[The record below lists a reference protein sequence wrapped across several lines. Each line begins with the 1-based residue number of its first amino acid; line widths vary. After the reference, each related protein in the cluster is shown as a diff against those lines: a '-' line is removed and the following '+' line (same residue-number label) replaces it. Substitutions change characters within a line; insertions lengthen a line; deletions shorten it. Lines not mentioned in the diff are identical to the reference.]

1 METTKKDKYV
11 LLNDDSDLEEF
22 DKINVGL
29 IPPNQKEG
37 KKYLSKTKV
46 RRRCSTCCNL
56 RWACHTFFIFLLLIS
71 QVVLSLAVV
80 KLYWDLED
88 IKRDQLTKEISEP
101 GILDGEKL
109 ALQKLE
115 KTSSEQLYSRI
126 NSLSSQFKELN
137 TSVVGM
143 MTHMNE
149 DKQGEN
155 TGFKYL
161 SEVQN
166 MKNLEEKVTGMSNK
180 MRILQLM
187 VEGLQG
193 NSSGMLPNAK
203 VPAESTQLSYNKTIV
218 LSIQIMK
225 GEILQLEEMMDGLT
239 QQFAILE
246 NSTVTWLSTLQ
257 NQLYNVTDVANHLQS
272 RIAEGLDSAF
282 AQITQLEDDIRHSEN
297 VSANNNFPGDS
308 DISASS
314 YSGVS
319 SYLTHPTGNP
329 TQSPPGTAHQSHRA
343 LTENDANDS
352 GILDQ
357 ASFNDYSSGMQ
368 AATAEE
374 PPTSAIEVVKDTSEE
389 KYNLDIVSIKNFSD
403 LKSFFYG
410 ADKDADGYLSYT
422 EIVDFLQEEA
432 PTEDEMERF
441 DEDHNYMFSYSEM
454 LKALGLDD

>member
-314 YSGVS
+314 YS
-319 SYLTHPTGNP
+319 
-329 TQSPPGTAHQSHRA
+329 
-343 LTENDANDS
+343 ENDANDS